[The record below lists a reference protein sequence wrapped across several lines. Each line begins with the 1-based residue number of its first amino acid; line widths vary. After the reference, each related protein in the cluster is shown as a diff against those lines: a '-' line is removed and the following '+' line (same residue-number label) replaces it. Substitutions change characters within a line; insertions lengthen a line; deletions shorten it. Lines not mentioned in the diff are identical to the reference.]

1 MGPKAKLYLMNCSL
15 AFQHL
20 FAVLGGIVVVPT
32 ILGMSIPMGLFA
44 SGFGTLMFYF
54 VTKRQVPVFHGS
66 SFTYMAG
73 LQSFKAKCEKN
84 KYTQEAYI
92 GRQATGIIFA
102 GLLYGVISVIVYFV
116 GPQRISKLFPPVIVG
131 PIVITIGL
139 SLCPSIIGSNIVPW
153 YTTGKGDPKVKYH
166 GYEVWIIVCI
176 TDAVIICMTCFAP
189 GIWNT
194 FGIFFGIIAGYIAS
208 ACFQVINW
216 NIIKESNWI
225 LFQPEEFKATFYF
238 WKQAKWDWGAVGVLA
253 PLAIVALMEHLGDV
267 STNSAVCGKDF
278 FVEPGLHRTILG
290 DGVALA
296 GAGLLGA
303 PPMATYSQNTG
314 VLVITKNFNPDVLA
328 IAAGY
333 AMFLGLITMIGSVF
347 RSIPDFVIGAASMMM
362 FGIISCMGIK
372 VLIMNNID
380 ITKSRNLIIVAVIL
394 IIGIGFDTGGVKMDA
409 GDVEISS
416 LAVAT
421 LFGIVLNLILPQKLP
436 GDNAKGDDRDAN
448 DSERSKEENDTFESE
463 YSGGNNKNRSED
475 DDDDEDSSSIEKNT
489 VQDVKTAL
497 DA

>member
-1 MGPKAKLYLMNCSL
+1 MHPKAKLYLMNCAL

-20 FAVLGGIVVVPT
+20 FAVLGGIVVVPN
-32 ILGMSIPMGLFA
+32 ILKMSTEMGIFA
-44 SGFGTLMFYF
+44 SGFGTLLFYL

-73 LQSFKAKCEKN
+73 LQAFKAKCVQKN
-84 KYTQEAYI
+84 YVRDSDYPDGDGSYI

-102 GLLYGVISVIVYFV
+102 GLLYFVIAVIVYFV
-116 GPQRISKLFPPVIVG
+116 GPTRISKLFPPVVVG

-139 SLCPSIIGSNIVPW
+139 SLCPSIISSNIVA
-153 YTTGKGDPKVKYH
+153 KYH
-166 GYEVWIIVCI
+166 GPRADKKGYQVWVCVVI
-176 TDAVIICMTCFAP
+176 TDLVIICMTCFAP

-194 FGIFFGIIAGYIAS
+194 LGIIFGIIAGYIAA
-208 ACFQVINW
+208 ACFQVIDY
-216 NIIKESNWI
+216 NIIKKSNWI
-225 LFQPEEFKATFYF
+225 LFQPEEFKKTFWF
-238 WKQAKWDWGAVGVLA
+238 WKDAKWDWNAVGMIA

-290 DGVALA
+290 DGCALV

-314 VLVITKNFNPDVLA
+314 VLVITKNYNPDVLA
-328 IAAGY
+328 ICAGY
-333 AMFLGLITMIGSVF
+333 AMFLGLITKVGAIF

-380 ITKSRNLIIVAVIL
+380 ITKSRNLIICAVIL
-394 IIGIGFDTGGVKMDA
+394 IIGIGFDTGGVEMVA
-409 GDVEISS
+409 GDVEITP

-421 LFGIVLNLILPQKLP
+421 LFGVFLNLVLPEKLP
-436 GDNAKGDDRDAN
+436 GDNAKE
-448 DSERSKEENDTFESE
+448 SENNSEEMKDENDNFESE
-463 YSGGNNKNRSED
+463 YSTGHKNNSEL
-475 DDDDEDSSSIEKNT
+475 DEDEPSTEIDRNT
-489 VQDVKTAL
+489 VQDL
-497 DA
+497 